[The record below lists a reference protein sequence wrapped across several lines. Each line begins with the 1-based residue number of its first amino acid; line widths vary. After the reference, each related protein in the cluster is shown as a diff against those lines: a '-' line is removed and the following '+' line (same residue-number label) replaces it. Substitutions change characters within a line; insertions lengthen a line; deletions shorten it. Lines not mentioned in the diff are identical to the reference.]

1 MKLRMLL
8 TGVVLSLFATGA
20 MAQVPATWLGS
31 WKLNVAKSDL
41 SKVPW
46 PAPKSQIDKN
56 EVVDGAL
63 KYTSDRV
70 SADGK
75 AFRHQYT
82 AKLDGK
88 NYTYVGLQ
96 GGDGTIALTKSD
108 DHTMKW
114 TISRGGKVL
123 MHGQTVYS
131 PDGKLRTTSFTALVA
146 KPGNTEVM
154 SHVEGKWVFDKE

>member
-8 TGVVLSLFATGA
+8 TGVVLSLFAARA
-20 MAQVPATWLGS
+20 MAQVPGAWLGS
-31 WKLNVAKSDL
+31 WKLNVAKSNL
-41 SKVPW
+41 SQVPW

-56 EVVDGAL
+56 EAVEGAL

-75 AFRHQYT
+75 AFRHEYT

-96 GGDGTIALTKSD
+96 GGNGTISLTKVD

-114 TISRGGKVL
+114 TISRGGQVV

-131 PDGKLRTTSFTALVA
+131 PDGKLRTTNFTALVPE
-146 KPGNTEVM
+146 PGRQVLR
-154 SHVEGKWVFDKE
+154 HVEGTWVFDRE